1 MIRRVWRKKKG
12 TDRISYPLGSQGGG
26 HTTRRR
32 ARRVRSHVGTWA
44 RPYEG
49 TSVRGYV
56 GTSVRGDVD
65 GQMDRDGVTR
75 TLASVDER
83 VEDQPTWRVDTL
95 FACRPPGQR
104 DGQPSAHLASHA
116 NVSRHARTLIQSP
129 DRQTAS
135 CISHDASPTLPNGQP
150 FATRCETSENI
161 SLWERQRVA
170 RPSIRENQPVPTHP
184 WKITSRRT
192 TRWPVICN
200 AKR

>member
-1 MIRRVWRKKKG
+1 MVRREGATQR
-12 TDRISYPLGSQGGG
+12 DGGRGRGACVRTWVRG
-26 HTTRRR
+26 HVRT
-32 ARRVRSHVGTWA
+32 RVRRYVGTW
-44 RPYEG
+44 
-49 TSVRGYV
+49 VRGYV
-56 GTSVRGDVD
+56 D
-65 GQMDRDGVTR
+65 GQIDRDGVTR

-116 NVSRHARTLIQSP
+116 NVSRHARTLIKSP

-135 CISHDASPTLPNGQP
+135 CISHDASPTLPQQTNGQP

>member
-56 GTSVRGDVD
+56 D
-65 GQMDRDGVTR
+65 GQIDRDGVTR

-116 NVSRHARTLIQSP
+116 NVSRHARTLIKSP

-135 CISHDASPTLPNGQP
+135 CISHDASPTLPQQTNGQP

>member
-26 HTTRRR
+26 PHNETEGEAR
-32 ARRVRSHVGTWA
+32 AFA
-44 RPYEG
+44 RGYVG

-56 GTSVRGDVD
+56 GTWVRRYVD
-65 GQMDRDGVTR
+65 GQIDRDGVTR

-116 NVSRHARTLIQSP
+116 NVSRHARTLIKSP

-135 CISHDASPTLPNGQP
+135 CISHDASPTLPQQTNGQP